1 MSQKQRLSI
10 RESIV
15 TRCAYAQGRVKRL
28 SPSRG
33 SLLPRPHPLIN
44 LQLPRE
50 GLVTLATKTV
60 ASTSQNREVASRLQ
74 RANPSRH
81 YCLTY
86 NVTVLIRKFTKPAQV
101 LLLHKLLFRS
111 VVACLSSTRMLL
123 ARQQTSENEQ
133 TKAYV
138 RTTVIGMGG
147 ASRNHRYKKF
157 SRATVFVASVTRPSK
172 LYCFNRG
179 VWPGE
184 EASPEE
190 VRHGHLNDPIK
201 LHNFVT

>member
-1 MSQKQRLSI
+1 
-10 RESIV
+10 
-15 TRCAYAQGRVKRL
+15 
-28 SPSRG
+28 
-33 SLLPRPHPLIN
+33 
-44 LQLPRE
+44 
-50 GLVTLATKTV
+50 
-60 ASTSQNREVASRLQ
+60 
-74 RANPSRH
+74 
-81 YCLTY
+81 
-86 NVTVLIRKFTKPAQV
+86 
-101 LLLHKLLFRS
+101 
-111 VVACLSSTRMLL
+111 MLL

-184 EASPEE
+184 EANPGYVVLIIYGPTKSLSVVHAYCNLIGLP
-190 VRHGHLNDPIK
+190 VSLAS
-201 LHNFVT
+201 

>member
-1 MSQKQRLSI
+1 MFFDDTHTNKYIDGL
-10 RESIV
+10 
-15 TRCAYAQGRVKRL
+15 KRL
-28 SPSRG
+28 TLP

-157 SRATVFVASVTRPSK
+157 SRATVFVASVTRPNPP
-172 LYCFNRG
+172 LRIG
-179 VWPGE
+179 APGNY
-184 EASPEE
+184 ASVGGATQAYGSLFVSVCVC
-190 VRHGHLNDPIK
+190 VRS
-201 LHNFVT
+201 

>member
-1 MSQKQRLSI
+1 MWAHCK
-10 RESIV
+10 V
-15 TRCAYAQGRVKRL
+15 
-28 SPSRG
+28 

-184 EASPEE
+184 EA
-190 VRHGHLNDPIK
+190 NCK
-201 LHNFVT
+201 LASFPGPTL

>member
-1 MSQKQRLSI
+1 M
-10 RESIV
+10 
-15 TRCAYAQGRVKRL
+15 
-28 SPSRG
+28 
-33 SLLPRPHPLIN
+33 
-44 LQLPRE
+44 
-50 GLVTLATKTV
+50 
-60 ASTSQNREVASRLQ
+60 
-74 RANPSRH
+74 
-81 YCLTY
+81 
-86 NVTVLIRKFTKPAQV
+86 
-101 LLLHKLLFRS
+101 
-111 VVACLSSTRMLL
+111 ACLSSTRILL

-184 EASPEE
+184 EASK
-190 VRHGHLNDPIK
+190 VGARFQNKTSFSYFYAVLCSMLSGVALSTIVK
-201 LHNFVT
+201 LLSTRIS